1 MSAKLQCNNGQ
12 IRARLAA
19 DRRLLNRPP
28 AFFVAKFHRALNRIM
43 SSKKPT
49 EAELT
54 QQYNKYKNELQQ
66 LAQKIGELESEIEEH
81 KLVIDSISPLEPDRK
96 CFRMVGGV
104 LVERTVKEV
113 LPALET
119 NYNGI
124 QQVIN
129 SLLQSYKRKEQE
141 FQEFQKKHKIQVV
154 SK

>member
-1 MSAKLQCNNGQ
+1 
-12 IRARLAA
+12 
-19 DRRLLNRPP
+19 
-28 AFFVAKFHRALNRIM
+28 M

-49 EAELT
+49 EAEIT

-66 LAQKIGELESEIEEH
+66 VAQKIGELESEVEEH
-81 KLVIDSISPLEPDRK
+81 KLVIDSIKPLEADRK

-119 NYNGI
+119 NFNGI
-124 QQVIN
+124 QQVIQ

-141 FQEFQKKHKIQVV
+141 FQEFQKEHKIQVV
-154 SK
+154 SKQ

>member
-1 MSAKLQCNNGQ
+1 
-12 IRARLAA
+12 
-19 DRRLLNRPP
+19 
-28 AFFVAKFHRALNRIM
+28 M
-43 SSKKPT
+43 SSKRPSD
-49 EAELT
+49 AEIQ

-66 LAQKIGELESEIEEH
+66 VAQKIGELESEVEEH

-124 QQVIN
+124 KQVIEQ
-129 SLLQSYKRKEQE
+129 LLNSYKRKEQE
-141 FQEFQKKHKIQVV
+141 FQQFQKEHKIQVV
-154 SK
+154 SKQ